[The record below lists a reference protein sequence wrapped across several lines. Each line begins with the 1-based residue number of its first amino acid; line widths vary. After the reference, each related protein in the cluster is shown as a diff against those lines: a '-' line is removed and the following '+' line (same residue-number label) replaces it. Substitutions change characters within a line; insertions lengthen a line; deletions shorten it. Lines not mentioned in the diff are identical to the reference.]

1 MAFHPGPFDHALAA
15 AAGDDRALEA
25 QLRRGF
31 IESVERQLDLMQRAR
46 CDANWRLAAQH
57 LHAVAAGF
65 HAEEIMHL
73 ADEAAQGA
81 PGDPAATRKIADIL
95 DTIRDPRND

>member
-1 MAFHPGPFDHALAA
+1 
-15 AAGDDRALEA
+15 
-25 QLRRGF
+25 
-31 IESVERQLDLMQRAR
+31 MQRAR

-65 HAEEIMHL
+65 HAEEIMDL
-73 ADEAAQGA
+73 ADEAARGA

>member
-25 QLRRGF
+25 QLRTGF
-31 IESVERQLDLMQRAR
+31 VESVERQLDLMQRAR

-81 PGDPAATRKIADIL
+81 PGDPAALRKIAETVDA
-95 DTIRDPRND
+95 IRNPRDD

>member
-1 MAFHPGPFDHALAA
+1 
-15 AAGDDRALEA
+15 
-25 QLRRGF
+25 
-31 IESVERQLDLMQRAR
+31 
-46 CDANWRLAAQH
+46 
-57 LHAVAAGF
+57 
-65 HAEEIMHL
+65 MHL

>member
-15 AAGDDRALEA
+15 AGDDRALET
-25 QLRRGF
+25 QLRAGF
-31 IESVERQLDLMQRAR
+31 VDSVERQLDLMQRAR

-65 HAEEIMHL
+65 HAEEIMAL
-73 ADEAAQGA
+73 AEEAAHGA
-81 PGDPAATRKIADIL
+81 PGDPAAMRRIAEIL
-95 DTIRDPRND
+95 NNIRSSPGD

>member
-15 AAGDDRALEA
+15 AAGDDRALEE
-25 QLRRGF
+25 QLRSGF
-31 IESVERQLDLMQRAR
+31 VESVERQLDLMQRAR

-73 ADEAAQGA
+73 ADEAGQGA
-81 PGDPAATRKIADIL
+81 PGDPAATRRIADIL
-95 DTIRDPRND
+95 DTIRDPRAD

>member
-1 MAFHPGPFDHALAA
+1 MAFHPGPFDRALAA
-15 AAGDDRALEA
+15 AAGDDRDLEA

-31 IESVERQLDLMQRAR
+31 VESVERQIDLMRRAR

-65 HAEEIMHL
+65 HAEEIMDL
-73 ADEAAQGA
+73 ADEAAKGV
-81 PGDPAATRKIADIL
+81 PGDPVALRNIAERVEA
-95 DTIRDPRND
+95 IRQVPPD